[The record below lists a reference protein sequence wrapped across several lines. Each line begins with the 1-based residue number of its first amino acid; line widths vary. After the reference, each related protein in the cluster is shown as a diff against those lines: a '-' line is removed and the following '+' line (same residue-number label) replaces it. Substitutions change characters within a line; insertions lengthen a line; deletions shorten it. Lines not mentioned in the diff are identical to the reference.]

1 MTTKGG
7 DQDENE
13 SRIEPQYCLTPPTTS
28 SGTTAIEGRTPSLT
42 PFPGFLSCNA
52 LSYPNELLDLIENCA
67 ILEDEDR
74 SIVKT
79 AVTQLLPPIR
89 PEPTVLDLSV
99 SCETSQ
105 QQVFNSLLDEDWR
118 RTRIRGETRR
128 LLQSFGTCKQTLNFF
143 MTAAFDVHT
152 GLGDFLY
159 ESEINKLASE
169 TLSNM
174 STRTLS
180 QPLVLGVIAIGCSV
194 LEDQSGFPTSTLCGS
209 QQIFIEA
216 CVRMKEFFLGYN
228 SLMKLQVSTRR
239 RMSGIL

>member
-7 DQDENE
+7 EQNENE
-13 SRIEPQYCLTPPTTS
+13 SRTEPQYCLTPPPTS
-28 SGTTAIEGRTPSLT
+28 SGTAAREDRTPSLT
-42 PFPGFLSCNA
+42 PCPRFLIRNA
-52 LSYPNELLDLIENCA
+52 EAYQKGLFHLIENCA
-67 ILEDEDR
+67 MLEDEDR
-74 SIVKT
+74 SIAKT
-79 AVTQLLPPIR
+79 AITQLLPPVRAESI
-89 PEPTVLDLSV
+89 VLDLSV

-105 QQVFNSLLDEDWR
+105 QQVCNRLLDEDWR
-118 RTRIRGETRR
+118 RTRIRGETTR
-128 LLQSFGTCKQTLNFF
+128 LSQSFEMPRQTLNLF

-159 ESEINKLASE
+159 ESEINNLASE

-194 LEDQSGFPTSTLCGS
+194 LEDQSGFLPSTLCGS

-216 CVRMKEFFLGYN
+216 CVRMKEFLLGYN
-228 SLMKLQVSTRR
+228 SLIKLQVST
-239 RMSGIL
+239 